1 MDIRHSII
9 KFLHWIRFSLVLLV
23 SSVFMNSCSNAPA
36 IKNTSQSASLSWAE
50 TALAN
55 QLHVLNRVTWGA
67 NSSALAELN
76 SVGLERYLEEQLQ
89 PNPRVALPLAVQSQ
103 IAALEITQKTLT
115 QQATMLEKE
124 RQAFQTIIND
134 DTKKTAQEAY
144 QKHLNTLAQETATR
158 AILRDLYSPKQL
170 QEQMTWFWL
179 NHFSIFQGKANICF
193 MSADYEDQI
202 RNHALGRFRDL
213 LSVTAHHPAMLRFL
227 DNEQNAVGHI
237 NENYAREIMELH
249 TLGFDGG
256 YSQQDVQ
263 ALARVL
269 TGVGVNL
276 NDNSPIF
283 AKQEMQKQYVR
294 DGLFEF
300 NPRRH
305 DYSDKMFLGK
315 TVKGRGLAE
324 VDEVLDRLARHPATA
339 HFISLKLAQY
349 FVSEHPP
356 SALVER
362 MAQSYLAHDGQIA
375 SVLRIMFQAPEFH
388 ASLTQQFK
396 DPVHY
401 VTSAVRLAYDD
412 KVILNAKP
420 MINWLNRMRQL
431 RFGRQ
436 TPDGYP
442 MTEAAWASSGQMTT
456 RFEIAKKIGNGNAGL
471 FKSANPAV
479 REHAAFPQLANAL
492 YYQAWQDTLSANTK
506 SALDQAT
513 SPQEWNEF
521 LLSSPEFMHR

>member
-1 MDIRHSII
+1 
-9 KFLHWIRFSLVLLV
+9 
-23 SSVFMNSCSNAPA
+23 
-36 IKNTSQSASLSWAE
+36 LSWAE
-50 TALAN
+50 TAPAN

-76 SVGLERYLEEQLQ
+76 RVGLERYLEDQLQ

-115 QQATMLEKE
+115 QQATMLENE
-124 RQAFQTIIND
+124 RQAFQTISND
-134 DTKKTAQEAY
+134 DAKKTAQEAY

-158 AILRDLYSPKQL
+158 AILRDLYSSKQL

-179 NHFSIFQGKANICF
+179 NHFSIFQGKANIRF
-193 MSADYEDQI
+193 MLADYEDQI
-202 RNHALGRFRDL
+202 RNHGLGRFRDL

-249 TLGFDGG
+249 TLGIDGG

-263 ALARVL
+263 ALARIL
-269 TGVGVNL
+269 TGVGVSL
-276 NDNSPIF
+276 NDKSPTF

-294 DGLFEF
+294 DGVFEF

-305 DYSDKMFLGK
+305 DYSDKMFLGQ

-356 SALVER
+356 TALVEC

-375 SVLRIMFQAPEFH
+375 SVLRTMFQAPEFH

-420 MINWLNRMRQL
+420 MINWLNRMGQL

-456 RFEIAKKIGNGNAGL
+456 RFEIAKNIGNGNAGL
-471 FKSANPAV
+471 FKSDNPAV

-492 YYQAWQDTLSANTK
+492 YYQAWQGTLSANTK